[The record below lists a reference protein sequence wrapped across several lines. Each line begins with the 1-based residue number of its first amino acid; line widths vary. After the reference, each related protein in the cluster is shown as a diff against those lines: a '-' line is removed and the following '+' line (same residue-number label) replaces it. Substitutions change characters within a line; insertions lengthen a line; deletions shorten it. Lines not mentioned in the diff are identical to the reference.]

1 MLAEVLIF
9 VPSIARFRVDY
20 LNTRIERAQIAS
32 LALLA
37 DDMLAPE
44 LEAEL
49 LQNAGVYNVVLLRNE
64 TRQLVLSSALPS
76 PVSDT
81 YDLRS
86 PRITTLISD
95 ALHEVTRAD
104 DRIIRAVGLPKLD
117 GGDLIEITLDA
128 GPLQHAM
135 RDYGL
140 RILWL
145 SAIISIFTALL
156 LNIVVRW
163 VIVRP
168 ISYLGRSMR
177 EYEKAPQD
185 ARRIIQP
192 RASVIE
198 LHEAEIALASL
209 QSELSAAL
217 RQRQRLAQLGEAVA
231 KVSHDLRNILSTV
244 QLLSDRLEE
253 SDDPAVKRLAPKLVR
268 SVSRAVALSE
278 NTLAFG
284 RAQEPTPQL
293 QRCDVGEIMDDV
305 VTQESLATETAE
317 HIEFKVICHVHE
329 LRADPEQ
336 LYRILQNLIR
346 NARQAFGTSQGQIEI
361 IVGEDDANWTIIV
374 RDDGPGLPSKA
385 VEHLFH
391 PFSGGT
397 KREGSGLGLA
407 IAHELVAGHGGTLG
421 LEDNSENGACFK
433 ITLPKGEI

>member
-1 MLAEVLIF
+1 
-9 VPSIARFRVDY
+9 
-20 LNTRIERAQIAS
+20 
-32 LALLA
+32 
-37 DDMLAPE
+37 
-44 LEAEL
+44 
-49 LQNAGVYNVVLLRNE
+49 
-64 TRQLVLSSALPS
+64 
-76 PVSDT
+76 
-81 YDLRS
+81 
-86 PRITTLISD
+86 
-95 ALHEVTRAD
+95 VTCTD

-145 SAIISIFTALL
+145 SAIISIFTAVL
-156 LNIVVRW
+156 LNLVVRW

-168 ISYLGRSMR
+168 IAYLGRSMR

-284 RAQEPTPQL
+284 RADEPTPQL
-293 QRCDVGEIMDDV
+293 QRFCVGDIIDDV
-305 VTQESLATETAE
+305 VTQETLALESANQIQFQVTCNVDE
-317 HIEFKVICHVHE
+317 V
-329 LRADPEQ
+329 RADPEQ
-336 LYRILQNLIR
+336 LYRVLQNLVR
-346 NARQAFGTSQGQIEI
+346 NARQAFGASHGQIDI
-361 IVGEDDANWTIIV
+361 VVGEDEANWTITI
-374 RDDGPGLPSKA
+374 RDNGPGLPQKA

-407 IAHELVAGHGGTLG
+407 IAHELVVGHGGTLQ
-421 LEDNSENGACFK
+421 LQDNSENGACFQ